1 MDSTDIRA
9 EYEAMELQY
18 YTPREEIA
26 NAVTHGIGAPVAF
39 AFMIYFLVAATTL
52 EQIAA
57 ALFMCLAAMLV
68 YITSCVYHALTDK
81 ERKRVARKF
90 DHANIGLLVTA
101 CSVPYMLMLSSHYW
115 NYVSLALCLALC
127 ALDAVLCFVNLM
139 KFKRLGVI
147 FNILIGALGLSA
159 FCVNFG
165 ARFLRARFTPLLPQK
180 IQIRA
185 YSVPHPHSYRS
196 GAVHDRNGIPF
207 LICDKKKYR
216 YYCARA
222 ARKQTVKKRRLQQ
235 PAPSF

>member
-115 NYVSLALCLALC
+115 NYVSLALCLAIC
-127 ALDAVLCFVNLM
+127 ALDAMLCFIDLM
-139 KFKRLGVI
+139 KFKKLGVV
-147 FNILIGALGLSA
+147 FNVVIGALGLSA
-159 FCVNFG
+159 FCVNADLIPSETTWIYASALASCVLG
-165 ARFLRARFTPLLPQK
+165 LLPYCLK
-180 IQIRA
+180 RFRYAHTLFHILTLIGP
-185 YSVPHPHSYRS
+185 VLFMT
-196 GAVHDRNGIPF
+196 GTVF
-207 LICDKKKYR
+207 L
-216 YYCARA
+216 
-222 ARKQTVKKRRLQQ
+222 
-235 PAPSF
+235 F